1 MTELSNLKLW
11 QKVVFGVILSVFILI
26 LIALMFGVIIFFI
39 TLNLEDPGFMEVG
52 LSVGLMVGVMFAAVG
67 GVSGISKLLSRW
79 WKIKIDFK

>member
-26 LIALMFGVIIFFI
+26 VIGLMFGLIIFFF
-39 TLNLEDPGFMEVG
+39 TLNLEDTGFMEVG
-52 LSVGLMVGVMFAAVG
+52 LSIGLFVGVMFAIVG
-67 GVSGISKLLSRW
+67 GASGISKLLSRW

>member
-39 TLNLEDPGFMEVG
+39 TLNLEDPGFIEVG
-52 LSVGLMVGVMFAAVG
+52 LSVGLVVGVMFASVG
-67 GVSGISKLLSRW
+67 GAIGISKLLSRW